1 MKRILLGKWL
11 MAVGLMALPFAG
23 GCLQEAVSSSATNS
37 PPADP
42 IVSTNTT
49 VNVAAATNAAMVST
63 NAIAET
69 NATATAKE
77 EVVEIPDV
85 DIAEADYKPIQAPKP
100 IPTNVRTNGPVG
112 EIIRMSESGV
122 DAGVLMAFVTNST
135 SIFSLSADEVIY
147 LNDIGMPS
155 EVVTAMLQH
164 DQALRGSLPEV
175 APTAP
180 AVAPANEVQE
190 QAAAPAPA
198 PNPADI
204 APQST
209 VAQPAQSAQP
219 PPPAGTQVAQ
229 VAAQPVQQVNYNTF
243 YTGLSPYGNW
253 VYIEGYGQVWQP
265 AVVVSNP
272 TWEPYVDGGRWLYT
286 DAGWYWTS
294 DYSWGW
300 APFHYGR
307 WFRHYRLGWCW
318 YPEYTWSPAWV
329 SWRWTDGYCGWAPLP
344 PAACYRPGIGLTYW
358 GHNVGVGFSFGLG
371 YSCFTFVSWNNF
383 CRPHHHHHRVDP
395 HHAKSLYDHSVASH
409 RFEGG
414 RDRVRGHGPA
424 PDRIAAATGKPV
436 QRVSLRDTPGYGRG
450 LRGENLARDGRT
462 LTVYRPKVE
471 DGARGNRS
479 PGMGEKPGQAPSR
492 TTPGNSLADRRVTT
506 RPAPAPK
513 SDTVVASNSKNW
525 ERPTPAISRL
535 SGNNTVAN
543 TRPSR
548 LSPTDSKTTPTT
560 GMDTSTSDVRRQT
573 TSASTINRGTAGN
586 GTVATREN
594 ASGSTAQRNWPSRV
608 TTQPKST
615 TTSGS
620 TTINRQG
627 SQVSRW
633 ERPQTTSPSS
643 STTAPQVGQSTARTP
658 TRITTTPN
666 GTGSQALPTTT
677 APQSPTR
684 SRIAP
689 QQQANSLQRSTTVSQ
704 YAPQTRS
711 TPQVEQRS
719 TMGSPNNNYYQA
731 PAQRSFSAPA
741 QTQRQVQTPS
751 VSSTPSYSA
760 PQRSFNSTPSY
771 SAPQRSFN
779 SAPAYSAPQRSVDST
794 PTRSY
799 SAPAPSTPSQSY
811 SAPQRSFSSPSS
823 SPSSS
828 SRSSG
833 DSSPSR
839 SSGTSRGRDR

>member
-1 MKRILLGKWL
+1 MALGL
-11 MAVGLMALPFAG
+11 IALPFAG
-23 GCLQEAVSSSATNS
+23 GCLQEAVSSSTTNS

-42 IVSTNTT
+42 IASTNAT
-49 VNVAAATNAAMVST
+49 VNVMAATNATPAEAYAPAGT
-63 NAIAET
+63 NV
-69 NATATAKE
+69 TATAKE
-77 EVVEIPDV
+77 DVVEIPDV
-85 DIAEADYKPIQAPKP
+85 DIAEADYKPIQAPRLV
-100 IPTNVRTNGPVG
+100 PTNVRTNGPVG

-175 APTAP
+175 ATPESAVVP
-180 AVAPANEVQE
+180 ATEVQQ
-190 QAAAPAPA
+190 QAAAPA

-209 VAQPAQSAQP
+209 VAQPEQGAQP

-229 VAAQPVQQVNYNTF
+229 AAAQPVQQVNYNTF

-253 VYIEGYGQVWQP
+253 VYIQGYGQVWQP

-272 TWEPYVDGGRWLYT
+272 SWEPYVDGGRWLYT

-318 YPEYTWSPAWV
+318 YPEYVWSPAWV

-358 GHNVGVGFSFGLG
+358 GHHVRVGFSFGLG
-371 YSCFTFVSWNNF
+371 YNCFTFVSWNNF
-383 CRPHHHHHRVDP
+383 CRPHHHHHRVDH

-409 RFEGG
+409 RFEGHG
-414 RDRVRGHGPA
+414 DRVRGHGPG

-436 QRVSLRDTPGYGRG
+436 HRVSLRDAPGYGRG
-450 LRGENLARDGRT
+450 LRNESLARDGRT
-462 LTVYRPKVE
+462 LTVYRPKI
-471 DGARGNRS
+471 DAAGKGNRM
-479 PGMGEKPGQAPSR
+479 PGMGESPGQAQSR
-492 TTPGNSLADRRVTT
+492 TTSGHSLADRRVTT

-513 SDTVVASNSKNW
+513 SDTAVASNSKAW
-525 ERPTPAISRL
+525 ERPSPAISRL
-535 SGNNTVAN
+535 SGNNTVAS

-548 LSPTDSKTTPTT
+548 LSPADSKTTPTT
-560 GMDTSTSDVRRQT
+560 RPYTSTSDVRRQT
-573 TSASTINRGTAGN
+573 TSSSTVNRSTAGN
-586 GTVATREN
+586 GTVASPDK

-608 TTQPKST
+608 TTQQKST

-658 TRITTTPN
+658 TRISPTANNTSRQTP
-666 GTGSQALPTTT
+666 ATT
-677 APQSPTR
+677 AQQSPAR
-684 SRIAP
+684 SQIAP
-689 QQQANSLQRSTTVSQ
+689 QQQANSLQRSTTVSP
-704 YAPQTRS
+704 YAPQNRS
-711 TPQVEQRS
+711 TLQTPQAVQRG
-719 TMGSPNNNYYQA
+719 TIGSPNNNYYQA

-741 QTQRQVQTPS
+741 QTQRQIQTPS
-751 VSSTPSYSA
+751 VSSTPAHSA
-760 PQRSFNSTPSY
+760 PQRSLNSTPSY
-771 SAPQRSFN
+771 AAPQRSFN
-779 SAPAYSAPQRSVDST
+779 SAPAYSAPQRSVNST
-794 PTRSY
+794 PTRTY
-799 SAPAPSTPSQSY
+799 SAPTPSTPSQSY

-833 DSSPSR
+833 DSPSR
-839 SSGTSRGRDR
+839 SFGGSRGRDR